1 MFVRRSPSGE
11 LIATGSI
18 NHAKLAQLRAAEKK
32 PRKVV
37 PKSEEPVAEPAAGPP
52 EVEPTV
58 QPKAEP
64 TVQPKVGPTFKS
76 ALDTKH

>member
-32 PRKVV
+32 PRKVA
-37 PKSEEPVAEPAAGPP
+37 PKSEEPVAEEPAAGTP

-58 QPKAEP
+58 QPKA
-64 TVQPKVGPTFKS
+64 GPTFKS